1 MQESFLTKSPLQ
13 NRNIF
18 QELTTYFFPNREK
31 LSQNVNT
38 INFLPDRY
46 KLGKY
51 NKTGR
56 RYPVRPKPRLHP
68 AIKHFQ
74 FFFPF
79 PFWSCRSQL
88 DIRPYDNYCSCQ
100 LWYLPSGSSGTGFP
114 GISSLIIAELE
125 SSLLSQQR
133 QGNTTV
139 SPSLFVTVTSSTNM
153 VRPRPYPSSPMR
165 SLVIYKTWR
174 KYLGY
179 DISRSRKIFEGT
191 NFYLRNLFTRNRAN
205 SVTVP
210 ITPVRTNFC
219 QFLMVFISIK
229 GAYLGSRLSTHKLC
243 KPYLLQVFTRV
254 RVKAEPYRSK
264 ILTSSD
270 HVKMPFKTLHGS
282 AGPVWT
288 KDGSVQV
295 FARSNLFGPK

>member
-1 MQESFLTKSPLQ
+1 ME
-13 NRNIF
+13 NIKKRADVT
-18 QELTTYFFPNREK
+18 LSDPNPASIR
-31 LSQNVNT
+31 LSS
-38 INFLPDRY
+38 IFSS
-46 KLGKY
+46 
-51 NKTGR
+51 
-56 RYPVRPKPRLHP
+56 
-68 AIKHFQ
+68 
-74 FFFPF
+74 FFPF
-79 PFWSCRSQL
+79 HFGASQL
-88 DIRPYDNYCSCQ
+88 DIRPYDNYCGCQ

-165 SLVIYKTWR
+165 SLVIYNTWR

-210 ITPVRTNFC
+210 ITLVRTNFC
-219 QFLMVFISIK
+219 QFQHWNGFYFNQRRVPGLQAFTAQTVQTLLASGVYTSPRKSGTIPVKNIDLFWSRQN
-229 GAYLGSRLSTHKLC
+229 AVQNLARFRGSSVNERRICASFC
-243 KPYLLQVFTRV
+243 
-254 RVKAEPYRSK
+254 
-264 ILTSSD
+264 
-270 HVKMPFKTLHGS
+270 PFKFVRT
-282 AGPVWT
+282 
-288 KDGSVQV
+288 QV
-295 FARSNLFGPK
+295 NGV